1 MHGCV
6 HVQVWWSPLLSEA
19 AAMCVLWRAQTAR
32 GRAPCMIWKSADSSE
47 AEASTVR
54 RRLREGRAQRQHC
67 PSMPMRTSESHCRSE
82 STRRAH
88 ANTPEDGGRGVDPRS
103 SLSKRGIRP
112 SGALDTTLFTHLSSC
127 ACATLGRRPD
137 RRVALGV
144 EGTSRVE
151 SMDEEQSR
159 AEAEEAWNGRRRE
172 GEEGGW
178 DVPRTG
184 HGETGT
190 YTLPPPPLPQAPA
203 HRPARS
209 PSSPPVRPEEAQST
223 SHGPFPSTPG
233 DAGRRTR
240 ASRAGRGGA
249 GGDWE
254 VRSLIPAR
262 GVSLVR
268 LEACCGGRSVY
279 DGEKIV
285 DWETNLG
292 GRGVEDAGGAG
303 EGVDEHSASL
313 AWRYVH
319 YSTTTARLDAL
330 LSCA

>member
-1 MHGCV
+1 MLTDRCTGAYMYKCGGVRCSRRRRPCACSGERSSGASTV
-6 HVQVWWSPLLSEA
+6 HDLEERRL
-19 AAMCVLWRAQTAR
+19 
-32 GRAPCMIWKSADSSE
+32 DSSE

-88 ANTPEDGGRGVDPRS
+88 ANAPEDGGRGVDPRS

-127 ACATLGRRPD
+127 ACATVGRRPD

-268 LEACCGGRSVY
+268 LETCCGGRSVY
-279 DGEKIV
+279 DGEKNRGLG
-285 DWETNLG
+285 DEFGRERGGRCGRG
-292 GRGVEDAGGAG
+292 GRGRGRAFCVIGLEICP
-303 EGVDEHSASL
+303 L
-313 AWRYVH
+313 
-319 YSTTTARLDAL
+319 
-330 LSCA
+330 